1 MIVGPKGTKTQEI
14 YHTFLSECLLCLG
27 GDKQNGHTMMRLKL
41 THKYYVLS
49 ILWICFLFFAPVL
62 SFANQEQEAPGLE
75 LARQAV
81 KVPNKPSTADHSQF
95 KALNQDFASGSE
107 ISKACISCHL
117 KAADQLKKTLHWT
130 WLDPNSPKDNQKG
143 KAGYSLNNFCI
154 SANGMHDHHCNEC
167 HIGWHTEGKNAEID
181 CLKCHGQKKINWEE
195 VFEDYKYFTESKE
208 PEENALAKDAQAEIQ
223 EAAQSIGRPTRKNC
237 GSCHFSGGGGDG
249 VKHGDLDS
257 SLIYPNREL
266 DVHMGYDGQDFECTR
281 CHTTIA
287 HSVAGRIYGTPA
299 SKTRQSLL
307 EHDLEPKIMCE
318 SCHSDKPHKSS
329 SKMNDHTDKVACQT
343 CHVPEIAKVIPVQ
356 TWWDWSKAGKKK
368 DGKPYSID
376 GPLGRPVYRSI
387 KGETKWEKNV
397 IPKYFWFNGSIQGAT
412 AKDIIDPT
420 RLVKLAWP
428 DGNRNDKNARIF
440 PFNVHLGKQPYDTEN
455 KTIVTPLLSGE
466 HGYWTTFNWQ
476 DSIQRGAKYL
486 DLPFSGKI
494 DFVETGYVFPSTH
507 MVAPKEEALECKQC
521 HTRPESRL
529 ANLSGFYMP
538 GRDRVKPVDI
548 AGWAIVLCSFVGIV
562 LHALGRIFTNGR
574 KKEE

>member
-1 MIVGPKGTKTQEI
+1 MIVSPKGTKTQEI
-14 YHTFLSECLLCLG
+14 YHTFLSCCLLCLG